1 MHFIYYQ
8 REPLISQETRI
19 PTEKKKYSR
28 KKVQVTKQATS
39 ISDTNQYASNSD
51 PWRQLPG
58 NTFKHFGF
66 FSLAKYEPI
75 SLGDRK
81 EI

>member
-1 MHFIYYQ
+1 M
-8 REPLISQETRI
+8 ISQENRS
-19 PTEKKKYSR
+19 PTGKKKVQY
-28 KKVQVTKQATS
+28 KKVQVTKQAAS
-39 ISDTNQYASNSD
+39 ISDTNQQASDSD
-51 PWRQLPG
+51 PWRQLPR
-58 NTFKHFGF
+58 NKFKHFGF